1 MLVAVAEHGANGFG
15 GFFGVVEGD
24 GTRNCKKRKKKRK
37 KSMMGI
43 MRGLA
48 EETCSNLRKEVMHH
62 VAVNDAVENVFANEA
77 KGAVNSLQSTVGVVP
92 SIGFE
97 VLVIGVSVVEVC
109 NRHCVLFI

>member
-1 MLVAVAEHGANGFG
+1 MLVAVAEHRANGFG

-24 GTRNCKKRKKKRK
+24 GTRNCKKEKKKT

-43 MRGLA
+43 VGARQKRDVV
-48 EETCSNLRKEVMHH
+48 NLRKEVMHH
-62 VAVNDAVENVFANEA
+62 VAVNDAVENVFANET
-77 KGAVNSLQSTVGVVP
+77 KGAVDSLQSTVGVVP

-109 NRHCVLFI
+109 NRHCVFFI